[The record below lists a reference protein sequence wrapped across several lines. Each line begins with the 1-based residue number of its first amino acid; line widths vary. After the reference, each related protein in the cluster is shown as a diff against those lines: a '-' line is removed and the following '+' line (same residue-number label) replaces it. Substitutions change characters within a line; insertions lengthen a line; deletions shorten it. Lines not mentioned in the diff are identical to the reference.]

1 MKKILILLGL
11 ADVESPK
18 QQSYGPRI
26 QSTYEPKHRISEQEW
41 YKEFRVSMLYNRN
54 PTYFG

>member
-18 QQSYGPRI
+18 QQFKPSFKSIY
-26 QSTYEPKHRISEQEW
+26 PKNRPSEQEW